1 MGALATGSGAL
12 FTSAGFQSST
22 QPDSD
27 LRVVVDQNLQFG
39 ANPDLD
45 IDGRDDLTDNPG
57 FFDDTDSDDSGVL
70 NETSEGAFNEGNETS
85 GFDDNGSDG
94 FDINS
99 DPDDNGFNEG
109 FEPSLPLAYVD
120 GVNDDLVV
128 KAAVPVG
135 TTHTFDSLFRLSNT
149 TGNTIE
155 FGIAYDRDGEGNGT
169 NGNYGID
176 IDGNPLTANQAQQVY
191 QFKRAGNNSLI
202 SPDPDDNSQVS
213 GSSNNI
219 TISNPSDQPASLVE
233 VGPGG
238 QVDIDLS
245 VDASTDEDDIRE
257 AAELDEAAFGFQT
270 DTVQII
276 DVITVV
282 SQPVP

>member
-1 MGALATGSGAL
+1 MRPTRRKTVLGMGALATGSGAL

-45 IDGRDDLTDNPG
+45 VDGRDDLTDTPG

-70 NETSEGAFNEGNETS
+70 NETSGGAFNEGNETS
-85 GFDDNGSDG
+85 GFDDNGTAG
-94 FDINS
+94 FDPNN
-99 DPDDNGFNEG
+99 DQDGNGFDEG
-109 FEPSLPLAYVD
+109 FEPSLPLAYVE

-155 FGIAYDRDGEGNGT
+155 FGIAYDRDGE
-169 NGNYGID
+169 
-176 IDGNPLTANQAQQVY
+176 
-191 QFKRAGNNSLI
+191 
-202 SPDPDDNSQVS
+202 
-213 GSSNNI
+213 
-219 TISNPSDQPASLVE
+219 
-233 VGPGG
+233 
-238 QVDIDLS
+238 
-245 VDASTDEDDIRE
+245 
-257 AAELDEAAFGFQT
+257 
-270 DTVQII
+270 
-276 DVITVV
+276 
-282 SQPVP
+282 

>member
-45 IDGRDDLTDNPG
+45 INARDDLTDTPG
-57 FFDDTDSDDSGVL
+57 FFDDTSSTDSGVL
-70 NETSEGAFNEGNETS
+70 NETSRGAFDEGNETS
-85 GFDDNGSDG
+85 GFDDNGTAG
-94 FDINS
+94 FDPNN
-99 DPDDNGFNEG
+99 DQDGNGFDEG

-128 KAAVPVG
+128 KVAVPIG
-135 TTHTFDSLFRLSNT
+135 REYTFESLFRLSNT

-155 FGIAYDRDGEGNGT
+155 FGIAYDRDGDGNGT
-169 NGNYGID
+169 NGNYGAD
-176 IDGNPLTANQAQQVY
+176 INGEPLAASQAQRIY
-191 QFKRAGNNSLI
+191 QFKTDDSNLI
-202 SPDPDDNSQVS
+202 SPDTDDNNQEA
-213 GSSNNI
+213 GSYSNVD
-219 TISNPSDQPASLVE
+219 ISNPSDQPANLVK
-233 VGPGG
+233 VDPGSEL
-238 QVDIDLS
+238 DIDLV

-282 SQPVP
+282 SQPTT